1 MNQPLQ
7 IDPEFASKIPPLT
20 KEEYQLLEENIL
32 QDGVVLNPLIV
43 WNGCIVDG
51 HNRFH
56 IIQAHPEIKYTVFEK
71 EFPDRYAAIAW
82 ICCNQLGRRN
92 LTPQQKKYLIGQRYE
107 AEKLTTTF
115 NGNRFTL
122 ADESRRS
129 QNGNTYKTERTC
141 DRIARESNVS
151 RNTVLRAEDFAQG
164 VDAADEVEPGIKEEI
179 LSGGIK
185 TTDVAV
191 AAIAKAS
198 PKERPAL
205 VKQLRQ
211 PKSSKSL
218 PETEPKSIEAIEPIE
233 PPLITKPDSEPKI
246 QSKPIAK
253 QSEQPELATRPMT
266 EIQKILAISTGME
279 TAEKLADEST
289 MFYELEDA
297 VSTMIRRCLRCFESY
312 PGLLKKKSYRCK
324 VQKIFNEAI
333 QFIQKIEQEE
343 PT

>member
-1 MNQPLQ
+1 MDEPLR
-7 IDPEFASKIPPLT
+7 IDPEFESKIPPLT
-20 KEEYQLLEENIL
+20 EEEYQLLEENIL
-32 QDGVVLNPLIV
+32 QDGIVLNPLIV

-51 HNRFH
+51 HNRFR

-107 AEKLTTTF
+107 AEKLATNF

-122 ADESRRS
+122 ADESRCS

-141 DRIARESNVS
+141 ERIARENNISK
-151 RNTVLRAEDFAQG
+151 NTVLRAESFAKG
-164 VDAADEVEPGIKEEI
+164 VDAADQVEPGIRREI
-179 LSGGIK
+179 LSGTIK
-185 TTDVAV
+185 PTDTDI
-191 AAIAKAS
+191 AAIAKAA
-198 PKERPAL
+198 PEERPAL
-205 VKQLRQ
+205 VEQLRQ
-211 PKSSKSL
+211 PKQMPDKAPVPMQKQTSA
-218 PETEPKSIEAIEPIE
+218 EIEPSSITEDEIQPESEPEEPE
-233 PPLITKPDSEPKI
+233 PPTH
-246 QSKPIAK
+246 
-253 QSEQPELATRPMT
+253 PMT
-266 EIQKILAISTGME
+266 EIQKILAISSGME
-279 TAEKLADEST
+279 TAEELADEST

-312 PGLLKKKSYRCK
+312 PGLLNKKSYRRK
-324 VQKIFNEAI
+324 VLKIFKEAI

>member
-1 MNQPLQ
+1 MNQSLQ

-71 EFPDRYAAIAW
+71 EFPDRYAAISW

-107 AEKLTTTF
+107 AEKLATNF

-122 ADESRRS
+122 TDESRCS

-179 LSGGIK
+179 LSGGLK

-211 PKSSKSL
+211 PKSPKSL
-218 PETEPKSIEAIEPIE
+218 PEKEPKYIEAIEPLE
-233 PPLITKPDSEPKI
+233 PPS
-246 QSKPIAK
+246 
-253 QSEQPELATRPMT
+253 TRPMT

-312 PGLLKKKSYRCK
+312 PGLLTKKSYRCK
-324 VQKIFNEAI
+324 VQKIFDEAI